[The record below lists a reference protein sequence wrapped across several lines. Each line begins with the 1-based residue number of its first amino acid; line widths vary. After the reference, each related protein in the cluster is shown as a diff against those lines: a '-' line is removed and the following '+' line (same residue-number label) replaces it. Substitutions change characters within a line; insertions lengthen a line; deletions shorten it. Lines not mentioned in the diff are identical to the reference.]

1 MIRIAAVGDIHFGH
15 DLAGSLRP
23 ALQKLSGEADLV
35 LIAGDLTRSGAVEEA
50 RVLADELAGLAT
62 PVVAVLGNH
71 DYHQDKNEQIQ
82 DVLTQA
88 GVAVLEGE
96 MRTLEFDGVSV
107 GIAGSKGF
115 GGGFAGACGTDFGEP
130 EMKSFIRHTKRLAQ
144 ALQESLESL
153 QTDVR
158 IALLHFSPVKGTLMG
173 EKLEIYPFLGS
184 YLLGEAIDNA
194 GADLVFHGHAH
205 GGTEHGVTP
214 GGIHVRNVAQPLI
227 KHPFN
232 LYCLEA
238 RKGLVNSGPQAERS
252 RAGSWAGTKSQTTMS
267 CAKT

>member
-1 MIRIAAVGDIHFGH
+1 MIRVAAVGDIHFAH

-23 ALQKLSGEADLV
+23 ALEKLPGQADLV
-35 LIAGDLTRSGAVEEA
+35 LIAGDLTRSGAVDEA
-50 RVLADELAGLAT
+50 EVLAEELAGLPT

-71 DYHQDKNEQIQ
+71 DYHQDKNEQIE
-82 DVLTQA
+82 DVLAQV
-88 GVAVLEGE
+88 GVGVLEGE
-96 MRTLEFDGVSV
+96 HQTFRFEGGTV

-130 EMKSFIRHTKRLAQ
+130 EMKSFIRHTKHLART
-144 ALQESLESL
+144 LQESLESL

-173 EKLEIYPFLGS
+173 ERLEIYPFLGS
-184 YLLGEAIDNA
+184 YLLGEAIDKA
-194 GADLVFHGHAH
+194 GADLVLHGHAH

-227 KHPFN
+227 RHPFN

-238 RKGLVNSGPQAERS
+238 SKGLVNSGSPAQ
-252 RAGSWAGTKSQTTMS
+252 G
-267 CAKT
+267 AKV